1 MLGDHVTI
9 GAHAVVL
16 GSVKIGHG
24 SVVGANS
31 VVRGDVPDDVV
42 VIGSPAKVVRR
53 LVPYEQDPS
62 RATAIT
68 AE

>member
-1 MLGDHVTI
+1 MTI

-16 GSVKIGHG
+16 GTIHIGTG

-42 VIGSPAKVVRR
+42 VIGSPTKIVRR
-53 LVPYEQDPS
+53 LVPFEQDPS
-62 RATAIT
+62 RATA
-68 AE
+68 APAD